1 MWKVFFWSA
10 ARAIGL
16 TRYLAG
22 IQNRLK
28 KTSTYKYSDNP
39 KFVVD
44 ENGYNQWSL
53 YRSTQSRLEFLK
65 TEVNQLAYSTRG
77 RRFQAL
83 SGLCAIDLLEVPKS
97 PRVLLVGY
105 REDTYDAQGLSKLG
119 FRPQVDYLDQE
130 PAPQSEILE
139 IDSFDSF
146 SILKRDANDLYEDLA
161 PNTYDLIYFSRA
173 GLDLF
178 VWEDALKVLEGA
190 RRGASVGVIAHI
202 QSIYWSRNEEWG
214 EIPGD
219 DWLVL
224 DLLAD
229 AVMGESL
236 GAKVSNHL
244 LTYAVKAGSK
254 QIRKLVNDSPT
265 NRKLIQA
272 ISRVR
277 SDNQQRVFQ
286 LTSFPGDP
294 ELCSVQLESSPL
306 SAKKSYYMSSVLLW
320 RTSD

>member
-1 MWKVFFWSA
+1 M
-10 ARAIGL
+10 
-16 TRYLAG
+16 
-22 IQNRLK
+22 
-28 KTSTYKYSDNP
+28 
-39 KFVVD
+39 
-44 ENGYNQWSL
+44 
-53 YRSTQSRLEFLK
+53 
-65 TEVNQLAYSTRG
+65 
-77 RRFQAL
+77 
-83 SGLCAIDLLEVPKS
+83 
-97 PRVLLVGY
+97 LLVGY